1 MSTDQVLL
9 LLITIF
15 TGITALRS
23 LSGWLPR

>member
-1 MSTDQVLL
+1 MDSLHVMV

-23 LSGWLPR
+23 LAGWLPR